1 MAEYALKNEDF
12 NRTES
17 AVSSGVHSSSLKQ
30 KAVLIIDDEP
40 GIRNFLQKG
49 MEKRFGLVTLNKVL
63 EHVLDPERMLASAE
77 HSCVVGQTLRAGVPV
92 EFHYDAAALDASK
105 P

>member
-17 AVSSGVHSSSLKQ
+17 AASSELQSPSLKQ

-49 MEKRFGLVTLNKVL
+49 MEKRF
-63 EHVLDPERMLASAE
+63 
-77 HSCVVGQTLRAGVPV
+77 RAGGTGR
-92 EFHYDAAALDASK
+92 
-105 P
+105 